1 MKRVLINLIKTVMN
15 HRSDEVQKEINKTKV
30 INKPEM

>member
-1 MKRVLINLIKTVMN
+1 MNLIKTVMN
-15 HRSDEVQKEINKTKV
+15 HRNDEVQKEINKTKV

>member
-15 HRSDEVQKEINKTKV
+15 HRNDEVQKEINKTKV